1 MVEGYDEA
9 TYGDR
14 IADVYDDWY
23 GEITDTTACVER
35 LRQLAGEGPVLELGV
50 GTGRLAIPLAHTGLR
65 VTGVDTST
73 AMLQQ
78 LAAKPGGSSVETIA
92 GDMAAPPIGDRTFA
106 LVFVAYNTL
115 FNLTA
120 PGAQQVCF
128 GEAARRLDRAGR
140 FVVEAFVP
148 DSDGVGPTDVIVP
161 REVTADRVV
170 LSVTRSRPD
179 EQVLLGQYIDIT
191 ETGIRLRPW
200 HLRYAWPDELDAMA
214 NKAGMTLESRSA
226 GWRDEPFD
234 DESQTHVSVYV
245 RTEPGNALHESRS

>member
-1 MVEGYDEA
+1 MEGYDGA

-14 IADVYDDWY
+14 MADVYDDWY
-23 GEITDTTACVER
+23 GEITDTAACVER

-50 GTGRLAIPLAHTGLR
+50 GTGRLAIPLAATGLP
-65 VTGVDTST
+65 VTGVDSSA
-73 AMLQQ
+73 AMLRR
-78 LAAKPGGSSVETIA
+78 LAAKPGGGSVETIV
-92 GDMAAPPIGDRTFA
+92 GDMADPPFGDRTFA

-120 PGAQQVCF
+120 PGAQHACF
-128 GEAARRLDRAGR
+128 CAIAERLIGGGR

-148 DSDGVGPTDVIVP
+148 GSDHAAPTDVVVP
-161 REVTADRVV
+161 REVGADRVV

-191 ETGIRLRPW
+191 ESGIRLRPW
-200 HLRYAWPDELDAMA
+200 HIRYAWPSELDAMA
-214 NKAGMTLESRSA
+214 NDAGLRLESRWA

-234 DESQTHVSVYV
+234 DDSQTHVSVYV
-245 RTEPGNALHESRS
+245 RAGPSTQAHGPRS